1 MPKKNRSMA
10 ALNCKSAA
18 RFSMQET
25 LQAPVVCLLDS
36 VSVNFVNE
44 KKERGTVA
52 PLLSLLME

>member
-10 ALNCKSAA
+10 ALNCKSA

-44 KKERGTVA
+44 KKERDTVA